1 MKCYQSESIKRKS
14 TEDETFNDTRW
25 YRDNWVSAHKVE
37 TRHPAL
43 PINDWSVI
51 WHASQSTHILAG
63 IVSILLIG
71 FNKSVIYDQHS
82 SDSST
87 IWTGF
92 SH

>member
-1 MKCYQSESIKRKS
+1 MKCYQSESIKPKS
-14 TEDETFNDTRW
+14 TEEE
-25 YRDNWVSAHKVE
+25 A
-37 TRHPAL
+37 
-43 PINDWSVI
+43 
-51 WHASQSTHILAG
+51 HASQSTHILAG

-87 IWTGF
+87 IWTGL